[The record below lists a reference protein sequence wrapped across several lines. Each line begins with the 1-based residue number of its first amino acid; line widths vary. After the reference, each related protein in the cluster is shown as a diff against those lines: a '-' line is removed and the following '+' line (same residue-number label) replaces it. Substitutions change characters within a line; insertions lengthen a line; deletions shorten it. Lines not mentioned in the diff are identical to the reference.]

1 MTLSR
6 FIAIPLLAAF
16 SLVVS
21 LALLPLRPADHA
33 SLVSDQSD
41 ATSY

>member
-1 MTLSR
+1 MTISR

-21 LALLPLRPADHA
+21 LALLPLRPANHA
-33 SLVSDQSD
+33 NLVAEQSVV
-41 ATSY
+41 TSF